1 MTTFFQINIIVLAFL
16 IYCCSIKPSLKM
28 VHQFSNR
35 IVTKNLIRLFGL
47 TSISGTIAPTVIATG
62 VSTSEIKVEI
72 LGPDPNFLFENYI
85 LEYSADNITF
95 YNFTP
100 ANKTNDV
107 NELLGSPL
115 ESAAEYYFRGRL
127 QQNGLWSDPSAV
139 VCFLKIIIFP
149 NLFLIS
155 LFPILR
161 VEEFSARKI
170 YKRGLQWGAFLK
182 SPPITAALLL
192 RSNPIVRKPPVLKH

>member
-1 MTTFFQINIIVLAFL
+1 MQVIEPTNDHVFSDKHHCFSFL

-28 VHQFSNR
+28 VHQFSNC

-139 VCFLKIIIFP
+139 VCFFFKKLSF
-149 NLFLIS
+149 FLI
-155 LFPILR
+155 FFDFVVPDFKGRR
-161 VEEFSARKI
+161 VFSPKNI
-170 YKRGLQWGAFLK
+170 
-182 SPPITAALLL
+182 
-192 RSNPIVRKPPVLKH
+192 